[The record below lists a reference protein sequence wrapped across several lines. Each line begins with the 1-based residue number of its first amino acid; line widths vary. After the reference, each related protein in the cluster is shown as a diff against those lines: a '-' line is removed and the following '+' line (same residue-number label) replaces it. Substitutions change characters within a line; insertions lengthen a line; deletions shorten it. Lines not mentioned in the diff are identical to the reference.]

1 MDPYSWSWNAEAL
14 GLVPAM
20 IAGYVVLVRRYRPEP
35 WRVACFAAAVVLLL
49 AVTITPLETIA
60 LHYLL
65 SVHLLQ
71 NVVLAEWAPALVV
84 VAIPPACAATLP
96 KVPPLPALLLWV
108 VNYMVWHLPWVYD
121 AALRHPHTLLHLEH
135 ALYFVTGVLLWWP
148 VVHGRHSAGLKAG
161 YLFAAFALA
170 SPIGLLLAL
179 IPEPVYD
186 FYVEPPGELWGLDPL
201 LDQQIAG
208 VTMALEQAFVFFA
221 VFAFY
226 FARFFREQDA
236 EEPEDGAHAVDRA

>member
-1 MDPYSWSWNAEAL
+1 VTPDPYSWSWNPEAL
-14 GLVPAM
+14 LVVPALT
-20 IAGYVVLVRRYRPEP
+20 AGYFLVLRRYPATR
-35 WRVACFAAAVVLLL
+35 RRIACFLGGMALVL
-49 AVTITPLETIA
+49 AVTVTPVETIA

-84 VAIPPACAATLP
+84 LGIPPALAAALP
-96 KVPPLPALLLWV
+96 RVPAVPALLLWV
-108 VNYMVWHLPWVYD
+108 VNYMAWHLPWAYD
-121 AALRHPHTLLHLEH
+121 AALRNPHTLLHLEH
-135 ALYFVTGVLLWWP
+135 ASYFVTGLALWWP
-148 VVHGRHSAGLKAG
+148 VVHSHASAGVKAT

-186 FYVEPPGELWGLDPL
+186 FYVAPPGELWGLDPL

-226 FARFFREQDA
+226 FARFFKEQDA
-236 EEPEDGAHAVDRA
+236 EEPEHAADRA